1 MTATTRSLLLRAMAY
16 AVAVTLVASPSEAQ
30 RDARPARDTA
40 VAPTPA
46 GTSSIAGAVRALDT
60 GRPVRRARVMV
71 TSGSGPQNGRAAT
84 TGDDGRFEIKELAAG
99 RYTVAVSKPGF
110 VNLSFGQKR
119 PRQPALPLQLREGE
133 RLTNIDV
140 YLPKGSVI
148 GGHVFDDQGAALVM
162 ASVQV
167 QRYEYRLGERRLI
180 PEGVGRTDDRGEY
193 RVFGLPPGEYYV
205 SAVPPREGFGVA
217 RGGGPQGGP
226 GGGGPF
232 GGPVRP
238 GIIGPDDGDRPEET
252 TDFAPTY
259 YPGVPSPG
267 DSGRVTLGLGQEL
280 TNLDFALQL
289 VPTARIT
296 GTVLAPEGRT
306 LRFATVGL
314 TTDGGFAMVGRQ
326 QARAGGDG
334 AFTMAGV
341 PPGTYRMVARG
352 QVEGLDGPLVTSVPM
367 SVSGANITGVNL
379 TLRPGPD
386 ISGSVIFDGGSPEA
400 GDISRMSI
408 AVRGT
413 DSSVG
418 PITMTAANVGAD
430 LKFVVRNVT
439 AGTKIVQLQRA
450 PRGWSFKEVRLGA
463 DDVSD
468 VPFEVKPD
476 APLGAL
482 TVVLTN
488 APATLTGVA
497 RNGKGEPASDYT
509 AILFPAEPAHWH
521 PLSRRISAKRADQL
535 GQFEFQGLPAGRYLL
550 AAIDVVEEGQWTD
563 PAFLERIR
571 ARAVEVQLDGGGRVS
586 RDVTGVDT
594 P

>member
-1 MTATTRSLLLRAMAY
+1 MTADTRRLLMRAM
-16 AVAVTLVASPSEAQ
+16 VCVVTMALLASPAMAQ
-30 RDARPARDTA
+30 RNARPTRDTSA
-40 VAPTPA
+40 AAPTPA
-46 GTSSIAGAVRALDT
+46 GTASIAGVVRALDS

-71 TSGSGPQNGRAAT
+71 TSGTGTQNGRAAT
-84 TGDDGRFEIKELAAG
+84 TGDDGKFEITELAAG

-148 GGHVFDDQGAALVM
+148 GGHVFDDQGSPLVM

-205 SAVPPREGFGVA
+205 SAVPPREGFAVA
-217 RGGGPQGGP
+217 RGGGALGGP

-232 GGPVRP
+232 GGPIRP
-238 GIIGPDDGDRPEET
+238 GIIGPESERPEET
-252 TDFAPTY
+252 TDYAPTY

-334 AFTMAGV
+334 AFTMTGV
-341 PPGTYRMVARG
+341 PPGSYRMVVRG
-352 QVEGLDGPLVTSVPM
+352 QVEGLDGPLVATVPM
-367 SVSGANITGVNL
+367 NVSGANITGVSL
-379 TLRPGPD
+379 ALRPGPD
-386 ISGSVIFDGGSPEA
+386 ISGSVMFEGGSPDA

-418 PITMTAANVGAD
+418 PITMTAANVGAE

-439 AGTKIVQLQRA
+439 AGPKVVQLQRA
-450 PRGWSFKEVRLGA
+450 PRGWSIKEVRLGA

-468 VPFEVKPD
+468 APFEVKPD

-535 GQFEFQGLPAGRYLL
+535 GQFEFQGLVAGRYLL

-563 PAFLERIR
+563 PAFLDRIR
-571 ARAVEVQLDGGGRVS
+571 PRAVEVQLYSGGRVS